1 MKDKDYMDR
10 AFSLAKK
17 GQNATGSN
25 PMVGAVL
32 VKNNKIIGEGYH
44 ESFGGPHAEV
54 NAITNAES
62 KGHKV
67 SGSTLYVTL
76 EPCSHKDKKTPP
88 CTDLLIKKKI
98 KQNN

>member
-32 VKNNKIIGEGYH
+32 VRNNKIIGEGYH
-44 ESFGGPHAEV
+44 ESFGGPHAE
-54 NAITNAES
+54 IL
-62 KGHKV
+62 
-67 SGSTLYVTL
+67 TLAVAGDRDGA
-76 EPCSHKDKKTPP
+76 HFVGGFGAFG
-88 CTDLLIKKKI
+88 
-98 KQNN
+98 